1 MTTLGAL
8 PFLLLVVIA
17 LPGLAAL
24 TGRRLREMD
33 AADISTRA
41 VYLQTVLTQA
51 VITALGLLALRVTGL
66 TVELVGR
73 VTSSGVTAAAA
84 LVTGA
89 LALSAWHRRLGKD
102 SEKVAALLRPRS
114 ALDRVLWI
122 GVLAVVAVAEE
133 FAYRGVL
140 FVLLRDVSGTATVA
154 AIASA
159 TVFGLAHLAQ
169 GWAGA
174 ALSALFGL
182 AFQAVAVLSG
192 GLGVAI
198 AAHFVYDLSV
208 ELIYGEGAAGRQGGK
223 TAG

>member
-1 MTTLGAL
+1 
-8 PFLLLVVIA
+8 
-17 LPGLAAL
+17 
-24 TGRRLREMD
+24 
-33 AADISTRA
+33 
-41 VYLQTVLTQA
+41 
-51 VITALGLLALRVTGL
+51 
-66 TVELVGR
+66 VGR
-73 VTSSGVTAAAA
+73 ITSSGVTAAAA

-114 ALDRVLWI
+114 AHDRVLWM
-122 GVLAVVAVAEE
+122 GALTVVAVAEE

-140 FVLLRDVSGTATVA
+140 FVLIRDLSGSGAVA
-154 AIASA
+154 AFSSA
-159 TVFGLAHLAQ
+159 AAFGLAHLAQ
-169 GWAGA
+169 GWTGA
-174 ALSALFGL
+174 ALSGLFGL

-192 GLGVAI
+192 GLGLAI